1 MATLLYRLGRFSFR
15 RARLVIAVWLVLFA
29 AALGGGLGLGGQTD
43 ETFSIP
49 GTESQVALDQL
60 NALFPQVAGA
70 SVQAV
75 VAAPEGSLVTD
86 ESMRADIATLV
97 DELAAT
103 DGVETVLGPFDE
115 FADGQVS
122 DNATVAIV
130 RVQLEGASVDVTPA
144 TLAGLI
150 ATADTIDPR
159 VEFAGQVFQDTEV
172 GLTVFEVLGVL
183 FAGAVLIITFGSL
196 RPAWMPLATAIIGV
210 GIVIGIIFGI
220 AAIFPV
226 SSSAPL
232 LAVMIGLAVG
242 IDYALFILSRHRGQ
256 LARGMDAQESAAVAV
271 GTAGSAVVFAG
282 ATVIIALL
290 GLLVVGVPFLSVMG
304 VGAALAV
311 LVAIVGAITL
321 LPALLGVAGAK
332 LAPKPGSR
340 AWKRAHPVESSQ
352 PSGAKSSVA
361 KPSGAKPSI
370 TMGRRWVRGVMKRP
384 VLTTISVVAVLGVLS
399 IPAFSLDLNLP
410 DGGGEPAG
418 STQRVAYDLIADE
431 FGPGTA
437 GPLLVTVDIT
447 QTTDILDDLQAI
459 RGELEQV
466 AGVASV
472 SPGIPSPG
480 LELALFQVA
489 PDTAPDDPAT
499 KLVVAELR
507 KLAPQVEDEFGT
519 PLTVTGVT
527 AIGIDISTRLTGALI
542 PFGLIVVGLS
552 VVLLMAVFRSVLVPV
567 KAALGFLLTVGS
579 AMGITVAVFQWGWGA
594 ELLGTEPG
602 PILSFMPIIL
612 MAVLFGLAMDYE
624 VFLVSGMRE
633 EFVHNKD
640 PHRAI
645 EDGFAN
651 GARVVTAAALIMFFV
666 FASFVPYGAGLIKP
680 IALSL
685 AAGIAI
691 DAFLVRMTLGP
702 ALMTLFGRAA
712 WWFPRVLNRALP
724 DLDIEGEKLRHHRDN
739 KVWAQQHEGR
749 AIVAEGLQP
758 TGSEARLTFVA
769 QPGSRVDLVGEA
781 ATRRLVAATLAG
793 YLPAVAGRAVVADA
807 LLPSEASRASRRV
820 TLVDVSGDRLAASV
834 TLDDLVRERIA
845 LTTPLGRRRQN
856 TREWI
861 NRLAG
866 IIDIA
871 DAANPVSALA
881 PRDKAFA
888 LAAVATL
895 DRAAVIVLD
904 HRDDLLTADDIDAI
918 DALVQRLAASTTV
931 RVWGRA
937 TSSPHSVHATT
948 VELDGGHADMS
959 SALPHYALA
968 DRSDV

>member
-1 MATLLYRLGRFSFR
+1 
-15 RARLVIAVWLVLFA
+15 
-29 AALGGGLGLGGQTD
+29 
-43 ETFSIP
+43 
-49 GTESQVALDQL
+49 
-60 NALFPQVAGA
+60 
-70 SVQAV
+70 
-75 VAAPEGSLVTD
+75 
-86 ESMRADIATLV
+86 
-97 DELAAT
+97 
-103 DGVETVLGPFDE
+103 
-115 FADGQVS
+115 
-122 DNATVAIV
+122 
-130 RVQLEGASVDVTPA
+130 
-144 TLAGLI
+144 
-150 ATADTIDPR
+150 
-159 VEFAGQVFQDTEV
+159 
-172 GLTVFEVLGVL
+172 
-183 FAGAVLIITFGSL
+183 
-196 RPAWMPLATAIIGV
+196 
-210 GIVIGIIFGI
+210 
-220 AAIFPV
+220 
-226 SSSAPL
+226 
-232 LAVMIGLAVG
+232 
-242 IDYALFILSRHRGQ
+242 
-256 LARGMDAQESAAVAV
+256 
-271 GTAGSAVVFAG
+271 
-282 ATVIIALL
+282 
-290 GLLVVGVPFLSVMG
+290 
-304 VGAALAV
+304 
-311 LVAIVGAITL
+311 
-321 LPALLGVAGAK
+321 
-332 LAPKPGSR
+332 
-340 AWKRAHPVESSQ
+340 
-352 PSGAKSSVA
+352 
-361 KPSGAKPSI
+361 
-370 TMGRRWVRGVMKRP
+370 
-384 VLTTISVVAVLGVLS
+384 
-399 IPAFSLDLNLP
+399 
-410 DGGGEPAG
+410 
-418 STQRVAYDLIADE
+418 
-431 FGPGTA
+431 
-437 GPLLVTVDIT
+437 
-447 QTTDILDDLQAI
+447 
-459 RGELEQV
+459 
-466 AGVASV
+466 
-472 SPGIPSPG
+472 
-480 LELALFQVA
+480 
-489 PDTAPDDPAT
+489 
-499 KLVVAELR
+499 
-507 KLAPQVEDEFGT
+507 
-519 PLTVTGVT
+519 VTGVT

-871 DAANPVSALA
+871 DAATPVSALA

-937 TSSPHSVHATT
+937 ASSPHSVHATT

>member
-352 PSGAKSSVA
+352 ASGAKSSVA

-712 WWFPRVLNRALP
+712 WWFPRVLDRALP

>member
-75 VAAPEGSLVTD
+75 IVAPEGFLVTD
-86 ESMRADIATLV
+86 ESVRADIATLV
-97 DELAAT
+97 DELTAAG
-103 DGVETVLGPFDE
+103 GVETVLGPFDE

-122 DNATVAIV
+122 DDETVAIV

-159 VEFAGQVFQDTEV
+159 VEFAGQVFQDTTV
-172 GLTVFEVLGVL
+172 GLTIAEVLGVL
-183 FAGAVLIITFGSL
+183 FAGAVLIITFGSI
-196 RPAWMPLATAIIGV
+196 RPAWMPLGTAIIGV
-210 GIVIGIIFGI
+210 GIVVGGIFGL
-220 AAIFPV
+220 AAILPV

-311 LVAIVGAITL
+311 LVAIAGAVTL
-321 LPALLGVAGAK
+321 LPALLGAAGAK
-332 LAPKPGSR
+332 LAPKSGSR
-340 AWKRAHPVESSQ
+340 AWKRAHPVEM
-352 PSGAKSSVA
+352 SSV
-361 KPSGAKPSI
+361 SGAKPSI

-410 DGGGEPAG
+410 DGGSEPAG

-507 KLAPQVEDEFGT
+507 KLAPQILDEFGT
-519 PLTVTGVT
+519 PLSVTGVT
-527 AIGIDISTRLTGALI
+527 AIGIDISTRLTGALV

-567 KAALGFLLTVGS
+567 KAALGFLLSVGS
-579 AMGITVAVFQWGWGA
+579 AMGITVAIFQWGWGA
-594 ELLGTEPG
+594 ELLHAEPG

-633 EFVHNKD
+633 EFVHNGD
-640 PHRAI
+640 PRRAI

-666 FASFVPYGAGLIKP
+666 FASFVPEGAGLIKP
-680 IALSL
+680 IGLSL
-685 AAGIAI
+685 AVGIAI
-691 DAFLVRMTLGP
+691 DAFIVRMTLGP

-712 WWFPRVLNRALP
+712 WWFPRVLDRALP

-739 KVWAQQHEGR
+739 KVWAQQYKDR

-758 TGSEARLTFVA
+758 TGSETRLTLIA

-793 YLPAVAGRAVVADA
+793 YLPASAGRAVVADA
-807 LLPSEASRASRRV
+807 VLPSEASRASRRV
-820 TLVDVSGDRLAASV
+820 TLIDVSGDRLAASV

-856 TREWI
+856 SREWI

-866 IIDIA
+866 MIDVG
-871 DAANPVSALA
+871 DAATPVSARA
-881 PRDKAFA
+881 PRDKALV

-895 DRAAVIVLD
+895 DGAAVIVLD
-904 HRDDLLTADDIDAI
+904 HRDDLLTADDIDVI

-937 TSSPHSVHATT
+937 ASSPHSVYATT
-948 VELDGGHADMS
+948 VELGGGDADMT
-959 SALPHYALA
+959 SAPPHYALS